1 MKSINLHF
9 DQRKNK
15 YYAVYSNADGLIPVQ
30 ASNLSKFLKDEVL
43 KGYTVSL
50 K

>member
-1 MKSINLHF
+1 MQIDLHF

-15 YYAVYSNADGLIPVQ
+15 YYAVYSNADGMTPIQL
-30 ASNLSKFLKDEVL
+30 SNLAEFLKKEVL